1 MAFIFG
7 GNTPWTYEDI
17 QRKRRVADELVAAN
31 ATAPR
36 NVGEGLAAI
45 GRALA
50 GRAIEKRA
58 SARDAELKA
67 DFERQFG
74 GLFGGQSPSAAP
86 GVPQPIA
93 SGPVAPPD
101 PNNPAQI
108 GADTMAALGKPANL
122 PSKDEVS
129 AYITSAAAARGI
141 DPSVALA
148 VASSEGLNANPA
160 EAWQSNFVK
169 NGKREES
176 YGPFQLYLGGGLGNN
191 FVQQT
196 GLDPRD
202 RSTWKKQVDFAL
214 DHAKGNG
221 WGSWYGAANAG
232 IGNWDGINGAKGGA
246 QQGFDP
252 STIMGLIGNPYAS
265 PGQKAVLE
273 ALLGQ
278 QMNAAD
284 PAYQLDLALKR
295 AELAQAQAPDPMKAI
310 DLQKAQLELA
320 QMQAP
325 DPGFTMVSPEQA
337 KAMGLPPGA
346 YQVGPDGKVS
356 QIGGGGTNVTV
367 NNGGNSN
374 KFREESDKAASAR
387 FDEYIQG
394 GTAAAQMVGDL
405 KAIADLAPQIGTG
418 KGAEVMSA
426 LGPYAEAFGIDVTGL
441 DEAQAFKSIVDRMAP
456 QMRPAGSGSS
466 SDFDARQFLNSLPKL
481 GNTPEGN
488 QIILQTLQALQAHK
502 MAAAQIAS
510 LAYQDPANGG
520 ITWQEAEKRIRAL
533 GDPYE
538 AFNAYSRKNTRGT
551 NGPAESGGDPP
562 APAVAD
568 DDAAYLKSLGLE

>member
-122 PSKDEVS
+122 PSKDEIS

-148 VASSEGLNANPA
+148 VANSEGLNANPA

-196 GLDPRD
+196 GLDPRNL
-202 RSTWKKQVDFAL
+202 STWQKQVDFAL

-221 WGSWYGAANAG
+221 WGSWHGAANTG
-232 IGNWDGINGAKGGA
+232 IGNWDGINGSKGGA

-252 STIMGLIGNPYAS
+252 SAIMGLIGNPYAS

-320 QMQAP
+320 QMQNP
-325 DPGFTMVSPEQA
+325 QGQTPEMVTQRL
-337 KAMGLPPGA
+337 ML
-346 YQVGPDGKVS
+346 
-356 QIGGGGTNVTV
+356 
-367 NNGGNSN
+367 
-374 KFREESDKAASAR
+374 
-387 FDEYIQG
+387 
-394 GTAAAQMVGDL
+394 
-405 KAIADLAPQIGTG
+405 ADLAGLKPGTPEYQNFMVTGNTIGRGANEFGLNPQVGRDKNGNPVLIQVGKDGTSVETKLPEGVTLDLSAKAEETARGAQIGKLTG
-418 KGAEVMSA
+418 QAMFDIPGAEATAA
-426 LGPYAEAFGIDVTGL
+426 LVTSQVDQILNDPNLSRLTGPLQGRLPNFSGGAQDFQARL
-441 DEAQAFKSIVDRMAP
+441 DQLKGSVFLQAYTLLKGGGQITEVEGQKAQNAMARLQEAQTEGAFR
-456 QMRPAGSGSS
+456 
-466 SDFDARQFLNSLPKL
+466 
-481 GNTPEGN
+481 
-488 QIILQTLQALQAHK
+488 QALQEFKDAVSVGVNK
-502 MAAAQIAS
+502 MKAQSAVTTAPGVS
-510 LAYQDPANGG
+510 SGVTYTYNPETG
-520 ITWQEAEKRIRAL
+520 AL
-533 GDPYE
+533 E
-538 AFNAYSRKNTRGT
+538 
-551 NGPAESGGDPP
+551 
-562 APAVAD
+562 
-568 DDAAYLKSLGLE
+568 

>member
-122 PSKDEVS
+122 PSKDEIS

-148 VASSEGLNANPA
+148 VANSEGLNANPA

-196 GLDPRD
+196 GLDPRNL
-202 RSTWKKQVDFAL
+202 STWQKQVDFAL

-221 WGSWYGAANAG
+221 WGSWHGAANTG
-232 IGNWDGINGAKGGA
+232 IGNWDGINGSKGGA

-252 STIMGLIGNPYAS
+252 SAIMGLIGNPYAS

-295 AELAQAQAPDPMKAI
+295 AELAQAQAPDP
-310 DLQKAQLELA
+310 
-320 QMQAP
+320 
-325 DPGFTMVSPEQA
+325 GFTMVSPEQA

-367 NNGGNSN
+367 NNGSDVGTIPQGFELFTDPDTGARSMRPIAGGPEDKSAQAAATAGAKETMTSVITNAATRA
-374 KFREESDKAASAR
+374 REAAASR
-387 FDEYIQG
+387 QLG
-394 GTAAAQMVGDL
+394 GVGQSTVAWANPYSDSAEVKRQVDVLKSNATIEALNAMRQQSPTGGALGNVTESEGQMLAA
-405 KAIADLAPQIGTG
+405 KAGALDPSSPYFERDLADYYKTLLETVHGPQR
-418 KGAEVMSA
+418 GAE
-426 LGPYAEAFGIDVTGL
+426 I
-441 DEAQAFKSIVDRMAP
+441 FKE
-456 QMRPAGSGSS
+456 QW
-466 SDFDARQFLNSLPKL
+466 
-481 GNTPEGN
+481 PEN
-488 QIILQTLQALQAHK
+488 
-502 MAAAQIAS
+502 
-510 LAYQDPANGG
+510 
-520 ITWQEAEKRIRAL
+520 
-533 GDPYE
+533 
-538 AFNAYSRKNTRGT
+538 
-551 NGPAESGGDPP
+551 GGDP
-562 APAVAD
+562 AMTG

>member
-101 PNNPAQI
+101 PNSPAAI
-108 GADTMAALGKPANL
+108 GDQAMAALGK
-122 PSKDEVS
+122 
-129 AYITSAAAARGI
+129 
-141 DPSVALA
+141 
-148 VASSEGLNANPA
+148 
-160 EAWQSNFVK
+160 QSNNYK
-169 NGKREES
+169 PGDRESFISAMMPHAVEAS
-176 YGPFQLYLGGGLGNN
+176 KMTGVDPRLIVAQAAQETGWGAHAPGNN
-191 FVQQT
+191 FFGIKSHGQGGGNTMATTEYVNGQPVAVNDSFRGYADMRDSALGYANFLLENPRYQPMMNAQGIDAQLAALGQSGYAT
-196 GLDPRD
+196 DPNYA
-202 RSTWKKQVDFAL
+202 SSVGNI
-214 DHAKGNG
+214 AK
-221 WGSWYGAANAG
+221 SLPDLMSLA
-232 IGNWDGINGAKGGA
+232 
-246 QQGFDP
+246 
-252 STIMGLIGNPYAS
+252 SNPYAS

-278 QMNAAD
+278 QMNASD

-295 AELAQAQAPDPMKAI
+295 AELAQA
-310 DLQKAQLELA
+310 
-320 QMQAP
+320 QAP